1 MSEKPENVRS
11 LVSSLPKSLLFRILC
26 VCVCVCKNARVCL
39 FTVSLLAQVEATGV
53 WNNKHKRDFTPLQ
66 SWKDMFLSDNSVHF
80 HPRQTLFTSSYSQPT
95 HFPYK
100 AIQLNRIIIY
110 KYIYMWVPTGI
121 VCPGLL
127 MLHPWP
133 VLSLLS
139 IVHGA
144 SFEKTNSPCFFF
156 GGRHADRKSMP
167 GFPWAPN

>member
-11 LVSSLPKSLLFRILC
+11 LVSSLPKSLLFRILWC
-26 VCVCVCKNARVCL
+26 VFARTHVFVCL
-39 FTVSLLAQVEATGV
+39 LCHCWPKLKPQECEITSTRGISRLCRAEKICFCQTTQSISIP
-53 WNNKHKRDFTPLQ
+53 NKLC
-66 SWKDMFLSDNSVHF
+66 
-80 HPRQTLFTSSYSQPT
+80 FTSSYSQPT

-100 AIQLNRIIIY
+100 AVQLNRIIIY